1 MRTLGLTLLFCA
13 FAWTATGTTRGAD
26 LAAQF
31 RRPPDSARP
40 WVYCFWLEGNVTRE
54 GITADLEAM
63 RRAGIGGL
71 LFMDGAMGNPVGP
84 HRFMSD
90 SWRAMFRHMVA
101 ECQRLGLEINLN
113 NDPGWAGS
121 GGPWIKPEQASQK
134 VVISE
139 TIVSGPAHFDAVLP
153 QPRTTGDFYRDIV
166 VLACPA
172 PAPGPDGQ
180 IRRIENFDSTKS
192 FAGDQDFAGCVP
204 WPREIATNPHWPVV
218 PAQQCIASG
227 KVQDISDRMDAQG
240 HLKWDAPAGRWVVL
254 RIGHTVAGGVTRSAQ
269 AEANG
274 WECDKL
280 SKAAVE
286 TQFTNMVGKLLAD
299 VGPHAN
305 NTIVSTHIDSWEA
318 GSGNWTDGFREEF
331 RRRRGYDLL
340 PYLPTLNGLL
350 VDSLEV
356 SERFLWDLRETVCE
370 MLLENYAGH
379 LKKLAHQ
386 KGLRLSIEGYD
397 GTCDDLRFI
406 GRADEPMCEFWQRG
420 CYSGLPLCDIVNEVS
435 SAAHVYG
442 RKIVAAEAFTNWH
455 GDFLDHPATLKPLGD
470 WAFCAGVNRY
480 CFSEWIV
487 QPWPDRT
494 PGVSFLFIG
503 TVFHR
508 SLTWW
513 EQSRPWHK
521 YVARCQHMLRQ
532 GQPVADILYL
542 QAEGAPHRFVA
553 PIPVDECGMIPDR
566 RWFNYDGCPAE
577 LLQRATVKDGEIV
590 LPSGMR
596 YRLLV
601 LPTYNADS
609 IPVLH
614 VEGNYVYTAS
624 PLPKV
629 ETMTPELLRHVK
641 RLAEAGATVFG
652 TRPLKSPSLANYP
665 ECDREVTRLADEL
678 WGKDAGR
685 NGSGEHRVG
694 RGRVAWGYPPD
705 ETLITMG
712 VGPDFGCDLDLYGT
726 LFYTHRRCDDGT
738 EIYFV
743 ANKIDGVVQGMC
755 RFRAS
760 KPCPELWHPATGRT
774 GRVMTYQRF
783 QGGTLLWLR
792 LEPHESVFV
801 VFRANRQQTARAIP
815 HSIVSV
821 TRNGKDIFAMTPDTT
836 KIVVKKASYGVLGDL
851 GRTRDVTARVQSIV
865 NAGERRFEAW
875 RLGEGDDP
883 APQTMKTLAVDYT
896 INGQPRHT
904 TVLDGQTICLGEVID
919 PLPIANVTATADGNL
934 SLEAW
939 QNGRY
944 ELKTASG
951 RTLQCN
957 VDNIPAPQPIDGP
970 WEVRFP
976 AFATQQSRLSLRE
989 SSATF
994 AERKA
999 TMTSGGAPASIKLD
1013 KLTSWTDN
1021 ADSNVKYFSGTA
1033 TYRKTFN
1040 LPADALAAGRSIYLD
1055 LGKVAII
1062 ARVNVNGHDL
1072 GILWNTPFRIDAT
1085 KTLKAGENTLG
1096 VQVTNLPV
1104 NRMIGDEQLPEDS
1117 ERNPDG
1123 QLKSWPKWLTEGK
1136 PSPAGRHTF
1145 ATYRVWKRDSPLQES
1160 GLLGPVK
1167 LYTTQQVTP

>member
-1 MRTLGLTLLFCA
+1 MRTLSLTLLFCA
-13 FAWTATGTTRGAD
+13 FAWTAAGTTHGAD
-26 LAAQF
+26 LADQF
-31 RRPPDSARP
+31 RCPPDSARP

-113 NDPGWAGS
+113 NAPGWAGS

-134 VVISE
+134 VVTSE

-153 QPRTTGDFYRDIV
+153 QPRTTGNFYRDIV

-180 IRRIENFDSTKS
+180 IRRIENFNSTKS
-192 FAGDQDFAGCVP
+192 FSGDQDFAGCVP

-218 PAQQCIASG
+218 PAQQCIASA
-227 KVQDISDRMDAQG
+227 KVQDISARMDAQG
-240 HLKWDAPAGRWVVL
+240 RLKWDAPVGRWVVL
-254 RIGHTVAGGVTRSAQ
+254 RIGHTVAGGITRSAQ

-286 TQFTNMVGKLLAD
+286 TQFSHMVGKLLAD

-305 NTIVSTHIDSWEA
+305 KTIVSTHIDSWEA

-340 PYLPTLNGLL
+340 PYLPTLNGLV

-370 MLLENYAGH
+370 MLLDNYAGH
-379 LKKLAHQ
+379 LKELAHQ

-397 GTCDDLRFI
+397 GTCDDMRLI

-420 CYSGLPLCDIVNEVS
+420 CYSGLPLCDIVDEVS

-442 RKIVAAEAFTNWH
+442 RRIVGAEAFTNWH
-455 GDFLDHPATLKPLGD
+455 GDFLDHPATLKRLGD

-487 QPWPDRT
+487 QPWLDRT

-513 EQSRPWHK
+513 EQSKPWHE

-532 GQPVADILYL
+532 GQPVADVCFLE
-542 QAEGAPHRFVA
+542 AEGAPHRFVA
-553 PIPVDECGMIPDR
+553 PIPVAECGKIPDR
-566 RWFNYDGCPAE
+566 PAYNYDGCPAE
-577 LLQRATVKDGEIV
+577 LLREATVKDGDVV

-601 LPTYNADS
+601 LPSYDADGE
-609 IPVLH
+609 PVLH

-624 PLPKV
+624 PLAKV
-629 ETMTPELLRHVK
+629 ETMTPKLLRQIKKLV
-641 RLAEAGATVFG
+641 EAGATVLG
-652 TRPLKSPSLANYP
+652 TRPLKSPSLVNFP
-665 ECDREVTRLADEL
+665 TCDQELTRLADEL
-678 WGKDAGR
+678 WGKNAGSD
-685 NGSGEHRVG
+685 GSGEHRLG
-694 RGRVAWGYPPD
+694 RGRVIWGSTP
-705 ETLITMG
+705 EQVLIESMN
-712 VGPDFGCDLDLYGT
+712 VLPDFCDLAGGRDLR
-726 LFYTHRRCDDGT
+726 YTHRRSDDGL
-738 EIYFV
+738 ELYFV
-743 ANKIDGVVQGMC
+743 VNKNDRVAQAAAV
-755 RFRAS
+755 FRPTAQH
-760 KPCPELWHPATGRT
+760 PELWWPQTGRRERLACYKST
-774 GRVMTYQRF
+774 R
-783 QGGTLLWLR
+783 GGTIVPLR

-801 VFRANRQQTARAIP
+801 VFRPGEKRSDPI
-815 HSIVSV
+815 ISV
-821 TRNGKDIFAMTPDTT
+821 TRDGRDAFAATPDTT
-836 KIVVKKASYGVLGDL
+836 KIVVAKALFGVLGDS
-851 GRTRDVTARVQSIV
+851 GRTRDVTARVQAIIDG
-865 NAGERRFEAW
+865 GERRFAAW
-875 RLGEGDDP
+875 RLTEGDDP
-883 APQTMKTLAVDYT
+883 NPQGPKTLAVDYT
-896 INGQPRHT
+896 I
-904 TVLDGQTICLGEVID
+904 DGRPSHVAVTDGETISFGNVVD
-919 PLPIANVTATADGNL
+919 PLPIVHLQTAADGKVQ
-934 SLEAW
+934 LEAW

-951 RTLQCN
+951 QTSQCN
-957 VDNIPAPQPIDGP
+957 VDNIPAPQPINGP

-976 AFATQQSRLSLRE
+976 P
-989 SSATF
+989 
-994 AERKA
+994 K
-999 TMTSGGAPASIKLD
+999 SGVPANIKLD
-1013 KLTSWTDN
+1013 KLASWTDN
-1021 ADSNVKYFSGTA
+1021 ADPNVKYFSGTA

-1055 LGKVAII
+1055 LGKVAVI
-1062 ARVNVNGHDL
+1062 ARASINGHDL
-1072 GILWNTPFRIDAT
+1072 GILWNAPFRVDAT
-1085 KTLKAGENTLG
+1085 KALKAGDNTLE

-1104 NRMIGDEQLPEDS
+1104 NRMIGDEQLPEDCD
-1117 ERNPDG
+1117 RAPDG

-1136 PSPAGRHTF
+1136 PSPAGRATF
-1145 ATYRVWKRDSPLQES
+1145 ATYRVWRKDSPLQES
-1160 GLLGPVK
+1160 GLLGPVR
-1167 LYTTQQVTP
+1167 LYTTQKAIPER